1 MRSSLKLLLITGS
14 LVALSLG
21 AAGLVPLAAADAATP
36 AYTITN
42 LGNLGYPQ
50 LSEPA
55 GINSAGQVTGESTTA
70 ATFTITCGPP
80 KHRTT
85 CTEHLIHGYLYS
97 AGALTDLGTLGGKYS
112 AGAAINDS
120 GTVAGYADLSSGIAH
135 AALFHGGT
143 VTDLGSLSGPTGS
156 SGATAINDLGQV
168 AGSTTYP
175 GSGGGQEAFVETNG
189 VMTGLGILPGGTGSA
204 ATGINASGEVI
215 GVGDNAA
222 SDERAFVYSNGVK
235 TDLGTLGG
243 PNAVAGAINDNGLI
257 VGYSQTASDAD
268 HVFSYSNGTMTDLG
282 AYNID
287 TVPEAINDSGV
298 FVGQTYGVNSNGTP
312 FTDAF
317 IYTGGKFEDLNTLI
331 PAGSGYVLTN
341 ATGIN
346 NSGQI
351 VVDAV
356 NSTNGQNASF
366 LLTPA

>member
-1 MRSSLKLLLITGS
+1 MRSPLKLLLITGS
-14 LVALSLG
+14 FAAASL
-21 AAGLVPLAAADAATP
+21 AASGLVPLAAADAATP

-70 ATFTITCGPP
+70 ATITITCGPP
-80 KHRTT
+80 KHRKT

-97 AGALTDLGTLGGKYS
+97 AGTLTDLGTLGGNYS

-120 GTVAGYADLSSGIAH
+120 GTIAGYADLSSGIEH

-156 SGATAINDLGQV
+156 SAATAINDLGQV
-168 AGSTTYP
+168 AGSTTGP
-175 GSGGGQEAFVETNG
+175 GVSGREAFVETNG
-189 VMTGLGILPGGTGSA
+189 VMTGLGILPGGTFSS
-204 ATGINASGEVI
+204 ATGINASGVV
-215 GVGDNAA
+215 VGDEDNAA

-243 PNAVAGAINDNGLI
+243 PNAAAGAINDNGLI
-257 VGYSQTASDAD
+257 VGNSQTASDAD
-268 HVFSYSNGTMTDLG
+268 HVFTYSNGTMTDRG

-287 TVPEAINDSGV
+287 TTPQAVNDAGV
-298 FVGQTYGVNSNGTP
+298 FVGQTYGVNSNGTT

-351 VVDAV
+351 LVDAV
-356 NSTNGQNASF
+356 NTTNGQTASF

>member
-1 MRSSLKLLLITGS
+1 MRSSLKLLLIPGS
-14 LVALSLG
+14 LAALSLG
-21 AAGLVPLAAADAATP
+21 ATGLVPLTAADAATP

-70 ATFTITCGPP
+70 ATITFTCGPP

-97 AGALTDLGTLGGKYS
+97 AGTLTNLGTLGGNSS

-120 GTVAGYADLSSGIAH
+120 GTIAGYADLSSGIGH

-156 SGATAINDLGQV
+156 SAATAINDLGQV
-168 AGSTTYP
+168 AGWTTGP
-175 GSGGGQEAFVETNG
+175 GGSAEEAFVETNG
-189 VMTGLGILPGGTGSA
+189 VMAGLGLLSGGTFSA
-204 ATGINASGEVI
+204 ATGINASGVV
-215 GVGDNAA
+215 VGDEDNAA

-243 PNAVAGAINDNGLI
+243 PNAAAGAINDNGLI
-257 VGYSQTASDAD
+257 VGNSQSASDAD
-268 HVFSYSNGTMTDLG
+268 HVFTYSNGTMTDLG

-287 TVPEAINDSGV
+287 TIPDAINNSGV
-298 FVGQTYGVNSNGTP
+298 FVGQTYGEASNGTT

-341 ATGIN
+341 ASGIN
-346 NSGQI
+346 SSGQI
-351 VVDAV
+351 IAQGSDT
-356 NSTNGQNASF
+356 SNGQFASF

>member
-1 MRSSLKLLLITGS
+1 MRSSLKLLLIPGS

-21 AAGLVPLAAADAATP
+21 ATGLVPLTAADAATP

-70 ATFTITCGPP
+70 ATITITCGPP
-80 KHRTT
+80 KHRKT

-97 AGALTDLGTLGGKYS
+97 AGTLTNLGTLGGNSS

-120 GTVAGYADLSSGIAH
+120 GTIAGYADLSSGIEH

-156 SGATAINDLGQV
+156 SSATAINDLGQV
-168 AGSTTYP
+168 AGSTTAP
-175 GSGGGQEAFVETNG
+175 GSYNEAFVETNG
-189 VMTGLGILPGGTGSA
+189 VMTGLGLLSGGTFSA
-204 ATGINASGEVI
+204 ATGINASGVV
-215 GVGDNAA
+215 VGDEDNAA

-243 PNAVAGAINDNGLI
+243 PNAAAGAINDNGLI
-257 VGYSQTASDAD
+257 VGNSQTASDAD

-298 FVGQTYGVNSNGTP
+298 FVGQTYGEASNGTT

-317 IYTGGKFEDLNTLI
+317 IHTGGKFEDLNTLI
-331 PAGSGYVLTN
+331 PTGSGYVLTN
-341 ATGIN
+341 AAGIN
-346 NSGQI
+346 SSGQI
-351 VVDAV
+351 VVEGY
-356 NSTNGQNASF
+356 NTSNGQYASF